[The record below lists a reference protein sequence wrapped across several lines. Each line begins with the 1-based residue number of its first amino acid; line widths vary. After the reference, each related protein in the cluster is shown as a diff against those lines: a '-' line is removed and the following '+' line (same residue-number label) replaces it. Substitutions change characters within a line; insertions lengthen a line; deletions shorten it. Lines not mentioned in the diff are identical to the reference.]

1 MRTKQ
6 GVRLLFQK
14 SPAIDRPTAVF
25 MDMPQVVLPLTYF
38 PDTQLDSTV
47 ALYDTVRRGTPL
59 ATCEA
64 DPDAVVLSSVTGAV
78 SGDCQVV
85 HPLYGAM
92 RCAVIDRLPVELEPE
107 MPAPHAEEFTT
118 EECIEAARR
127 AHIID
132 ELDGVPLAAK
142 LCDWQ
147 QSGCDYLVADA
158 VQIQPYESSA
168 WAVLRDYA
176 EQVLKGLSLAAS
188 VVGTQRFHIAVCLS
202 GARRRSL
209 VLRLGK
215 EALFQTD
222 SYYPVCHLVR
232 VGKTAGIHTVTPRE
246 TVRRIGVQAC
256 LALYRALYFHEPH
269 DRCTLTVAGN
279 AVKEPQNVTVPF
291 GTTVQEVLSRLGLAD
306 DPAYLI
312 LGDSMTGVSAPTQDV
327 PILPGMTCV
336 LAFTSEALRPAQP
349 RTCIGCGRC
358 VQACHKNLLPFEI
371 ARRYKNMHYERLSS
385 LDAASCDG
393 CGACSFVCPCGID
406 LTSVITEVR
415 QNDGTIL
422 LDLEEDTDA

>member
-6 GVRLLFQK
+6 GVRLLFKK
-14 SPAIDRPTAVF
+14 SPAIDRPTAVW

-38 PDTQLDSTV
+38 PDAQLDNTV
-47 ALYDTVRRGTPL
+47 SLYDTVRRGTPL

-78 SGDCQVV
+78 SSDCEVA
-85 HPLYGAM
+85 HPLYGTM
-92 RCAVIDRLPVELEPE
+92 RCAVIDRLPADLEPE
-107 MPAPHAEEFTT
+107 MPVPHPEKFTA

-132 ELDGVPLAAK
+132 ETDGVPLAAK

-147 QSGCDYLVADA
+147 QNGCDYLVADA
-158 VQIQPYESSA
+158 VQVQPYESSA

-176 EQVLKGLSLAAS
+176 EQVWQGLMLAAATA
-188 VVGTQRFHIAVCLS
+188 GTERCHIAVCLS

-209 VLRLGK
+209 ALRLGK
-215 EALFQTD
+215 EALYQTD

-232 VGKTAGIHTVTPRE
+232 VAKTAGLHTVTPRE

-279 AVKEPQNVTVPF
+279 AVKESQNVTVPF
-291 GTTVQEVLSRLGLAD
+291 GTTVQEILTRCGLAE

-327 PILPGMTCV
+327 PVLPGMTCV
-336 LAFTSEALRPAQP
+336 LAFTAEALRPVQP
-349 RTCIGCGRC
+349 RTCIGCGLC

-371 ARRYKNMHYERLSS
+371 ARRYTNMHYERLAS
-385 LDAASCDG
+385 LNPNACDG
-393 CGACSFVCPCGID
+393 CGACSFVCPCGIN
-406 LTSVITEVR
+406 LKELIAEVR
-415 QNDGTIL
+415 QNDGRIL
-422 LDLEEDTDA
+422 LDLEEDADA